1 MELQKKGRRFGQ
13 LRLCILVKIGIF
25 EQFAIQSDLHG
36 YNPGTLDCV
45 SSQKRST
52 HLKSSTVPVMV
63 KKGRKHYA
71 VGFQEDCTKKTES
84 FKKSGDGS
92 MEGTCMRCQ
101 PM

>member
-25 EQFAIQSDLHG
+25 EQFAIQPDLQG

-52 HLKSSTVPVMV
+52 RLKSSTVPVME

-71 VGFQEDCTKKTES
+71 VGFQEDCTKKNGIFQEVRGW
-84 FKKSGDGS
+84 KHGGN
-92 MEGTCMRCQ
+92 MHAV
-101 PM
+101 